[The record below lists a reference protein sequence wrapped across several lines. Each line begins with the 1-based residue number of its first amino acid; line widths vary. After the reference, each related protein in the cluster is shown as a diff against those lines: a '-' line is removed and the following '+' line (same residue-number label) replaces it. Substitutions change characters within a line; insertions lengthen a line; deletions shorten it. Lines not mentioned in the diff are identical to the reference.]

1 MKINNFL
8 KKKPILFFLAIGAL
22 IKFGFLDNYSKYM
35 ENYNVV
41 KPTTFESTVSEL
53 PKTEPNIQVATT
65 TKEEIDL
72 KLKKDIERLKSELPL
87 QNEDKSTIIDA
98 VLYGDQITYT
108 VITPLHKSNFTEEYL
123 ASIID
128 SNCSDQDTKQYL
140 SNGTKFLYKFFD
152 LNMNHIYNFKM
163 NLDSCDSL
171 AQANTV

>member
-8 KKKPILFFLAIGAL
+8 RKRPFIILAAFAAL

-35 ENYNVV
+35 ESYSVV

-53 PKTEPNIQVATT
+53 PKTEPAIQVATI

-72 KLKKDIERLKSELPL
+72 RLKKDIERLKSELPL
-87 QNEDKSTIIDA
+87 QNEDKSTIIEV

-140 SNGTKFLYKFFD
+140 SNGTKFLYKFYD
-152 LNMNHIYNFKM
+152 LNMNNIYNFKM
-163 NLDSCDSL
+163 NLDSCDTS